1 MALSPAAPS
10 VPGGA
15 LRIPMV
21 DLKRQYQRIKPH
33 IEAVIADVLE
43 DARFVLGPPVA
54 ALERRLADYV
64 GCTEVVSTSSG
75 TDALLLP
82 LMAAGI
88 GPGDA
93 VFVPSFTF
101 TATPEAA
108 ARVGAEVVFVDVV
121 EDSFH
126 IDPTDLEAKIAEVKG
141 SAHLRAAAVI
151 SVDLFGL
158 PVDYDA
164 IAGIVAAH
172 ELFWISDGAQA
183 FGAGYGDRRVGSL
196 APVTATSFFPA
207 KPLGCYGDGG
217 AVFTNDPELANLIRS
232 IRTHGHGGQKF
243 EVVRIGANARLDSV
257 QAAILSVKM
266 DVFDEELS
274 RREEIA
280 AAYDKALSDLA
291 VVPVRVPGRRSAW
304 ANYTI
309 KVKGRDALRAALA
322 NVGIASS
329 VFYPTPMHLQP
340 AYAKW
345 SNGVGS
351 LPMSEALCAEVLT
364 LPLHPYLLDSE
375 VNDVVAAV
383 RDHLTAAP
391 DAQSVVAD
399 AAS

>member
-1 MALSPAAPS
+1 
-10 VPGGA
+10 
-15 LRIPMV
+15 MV

>member
-1 MALSPAAPS
+1 
-10 VPGGA
+10 
-15 LRIPMV
+15 MV
-21 DLKRQYQRIKPH
+21 DLKRQYQRLRPR
-33 IEAVIADVLE
+33 IEVVIADVLE
-43 DARFVLGPPVA
+43 DAHFVLGPPVA
-54 ALERRLADYV
+54 ALEQRLAGYV
-64 GCTEVVSTSSG
+64 GCTDVVSTSSG
-75 TDALLLP
+75 TDALMLP

-101 TATPEAA
+101 TATAEAA
-108 ARVGAEVVFVDVV
+108 ARVGAEIVFVDVL

-126 IDPTDLEAKIAEVKG
+126 IDPIDLDAKIAEVNRSG
-141 SAHLRAAAVI
+141 RFRAAAVI

-164 IAGIVAAH
+164 IAQIVMPRG
-172 ELFWISDGAQA
+172 LFWISDAAQA
-183 FGAGYGDRRVGSL
+183 FGAGYGDRRVGSM
-196 APVTATSFFPA
+196 ASVTATSFFPA

-217 AVFTNDPELANLIRS
+217 AIFTDDTDLAGLMRS
-232 IRTHGHGGQKF
+232 IRSHGHGRHKF
-243 EVVRIGANARLDSV
+243 EVLHVGGNARLDSV

-266 DVFDEELS
+266 DVFDEELA
-274 RREEIA
+274 RRGRIA

-291 VVPVRVPGRRSAW
+291 VVPVAVPGRRSAW

-309 KVKGRDALRAALA
+309 RVKGRDALRSALSSA
-322 NVGIASS
+322 GIASA

-345 SNGVGS
+345 GKGAGS
-351 LPMSEALCAEVLT
+351 LPVSEALCADVLT

-375 VNDVVAAV
+375 MDEVIVAI

-391 DAQSVVAD
+391 DAPSV
-399 AAS
+399 AASALS